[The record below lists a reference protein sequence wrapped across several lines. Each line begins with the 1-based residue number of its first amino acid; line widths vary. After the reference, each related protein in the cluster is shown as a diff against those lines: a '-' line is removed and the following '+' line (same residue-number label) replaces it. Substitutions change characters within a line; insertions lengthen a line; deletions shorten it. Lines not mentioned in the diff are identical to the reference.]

1 MSKSRDQA
9 ATATKIKKKYNE
21 KLQGHIEFFDKDNF
35 EASLD
40 NFIVYLQYL
49 RDMAILEA
57 DKPELS
63 IKANS
68 LHAAIREYEQYQFA
82 KQQYDALKED
92 NENTTKAEAEISEHL
107 TCFCKLLISGA
118 KMWFSK

>member
-1 MSKSRDQA
+1 MSKSRNQA

-21 KLQGHIEFFDKDNF
+21 KLHGHIEFFDKDNF
-35 EASLD
+35 EA
-40 NFIVYLQYL
+40 
-49 RDMAILEA
+49 
-57 DKPELS
+57 KPELS

-107 TCFCKLLISGA
+107 TCFCKLLIGGA